1 MMCKYLRVAAAVCL
15 ILLAGLPG
23 QARTR
28 KGDKLLKQAQAAEI
42 RKDWDLALQLY
53 KQAVD
58 EDPRDSGYLIGMQRS
73 RFQSSQMHVERG
85 QKSRAAGKL
94 DEAMREFQSA
104 IIADPSSA
112 IALQELKRTDDMLR
126 SPTAKAGGQVL
137 TPVEQI
143 RREANLQVESMMGPP
158 ELKPVLRRIP
168 PVKLNN
174 QPPRVL
180 YESIGKIAGI
190 TTVIDPD
197 GLGAV
202 QTRNFNVE
210 LGESTVEQAF
220 DYVALLTHTY
230 WKPISPTSIF
240 VAQDTANKRRDFED
254 FVVKTFYITN
264 ASTVQEF
271 QEISTAVRTITNITR
286 VFTVNPQKALVVRG
300 SADAVAL
307 AEKLVH
313 DLDKPK
319 SEVVIDVLI
328 MEANSTRTRDLAAT
342 LASVG
347 ASGLSAGLN
356 SAINFTPRGSIP
368 SGSGTGTGTG
378 NGGTPTPSNG
388 SITLGQLGH
397 ISSADFSTTLPGVLL
412 QAVLSDNKTKI
423 LNSPQVRASDGMK
436 VSLKIGD
443 RIPIATGSF
452 QSGVGTVGG
461 APYAQTQ
468 FQFTD
473 VGIKVEITPQ
483 VHSADELT
491 LHVSFEVSSVRSYT
505 NIGGVQQPII
515 GQTTTEADIRL
526 REGEINILSGLDAT
540 QDSSVVNGIP
550 GLVNIP
556 ILGKILFGSDH
567 TEKDSQQLMIALQ
580 PHIVRTPDYTP
591 ENLRGVYS
599 GPDQS
604 LRLMYAPRDDDG
616 GSAPAGPAPAGPG
629 AAAPATGPAP
639 NPAAPNQAVNPALNP
654 AQAAPGLIPGLVPGV
669 GQATGPTPGTVPL
682 PFQSPQPG
690 QPGALPPPLPLG
702 AATRVAFTPGNV
714 SVAPSTPFT
723 VNVELNGAADAASVS
738 PLRVKWDPAV
748 LRLTDISPGDLLSRN
763 GGAVSS
769 IKDVRN
775 DAGEA
780 TINVTRAAGPG
791 ISGSGPVAVLNFVAV
806 APGKGSVTVTEM
818 GLKNSQL
825 QAVPVALGAVSVAVQ

>member
-1 MMCKYLRVAAAVCL
+1 M
-15 ILLAGLPG
+15 G
-23 QARTR
+23 ARTR
-28 KGDKLLKQAQAAEI
+28 KGDKLYKQAQEAELK
-42 RKDWDLALQLY
+42 KDWDTALQFYL
-53 KQAVD
+53 QSVD
-58 EDPRDSGYLIGMQRS
+58 EDPKDTGYLIGLQKA
-73 RFQSSQMHVERG
+73 RFQAAAMHVDRG
-85 QKSRAAGKL
+85 QALRTEGKL
-94 DEAMREFQSA
+94 EEAISEFQKGITS
-104 IIADPSSA
+104 DPSSA
-112 IALQELKRTDDMLR
+112 LALQELKRTQDMLR
-126 SPTAKAGGQVL
+126 KPGATVEGRTL
-137 TPVEQI
+137 TPVEEM
-143 RREANLQVESMMGPP
+143 RRETTQQVESMMGPP
-158 ELKPVLRRIP
+158 ELKPVVRRIP
-168 PVKLNN
+168 SIKLNN
-174 QPPRVL
+174 QPPRIL

-197 GLGAV
+197 GLGQV

-210 LGESTVEQAF
+210 LGESTPEQAF

-240 VAQDTANKRRDFED
+240 VAQDTANKRRDYED

-328 MEANSTRTRDLAAT
+328 MEANTSRTRDLAAT
-342 LASVG
+342 LSSAG
-347 ASGLSAGLN
+347 AAGLN
-356 SAINFTPRGSIP
+356 VPISFTPRGATTATTP
-368 SGSGTGTGTG
+368 A
-378 NGGTPTPSNG
+378 GGTPATPNT
-388 SITLGQLGH
+388 SINLAQLGH
-397 ISSADFSTTLPGVLL
+397 ISSADFSTTLPGALI

-436 VSLKIGD
+436 VSLKVGD

-491 LHVSFEVSSVRSYT
+491 LHVSLEVSTVRSYT
-505 NIGGVQQPII
+505 NVGGVQQPII
-515 GQTTTEADIRL
+515 GQRTNEADIRL
-526 REGEINILSGLDAT
+526 RNGEPNILAGLDGT
-540 QDSSVVNGIP
+540 QDTNVVSGIP

-556 ILGKILFGSDH
+556 ILGKIFFGSEH
-567 TEKDSQQLMIALQ
+567 IEKDRQQLMIVLV

-591 ENLRGVYS
+591 ENLRGVFS

-604 LRLMYAPRDDDG
+604 LHLMYAPREEDT
-616 GSAPAGPAPAGPG
+616 SAPAIAPAGVVTPAALPAPIALPAAPG
-629 AAAPATGPAP
+629 AAP
-639 NPAAPNQAVNPALNP
+639 NAAPN
-654 AQAAPGLIPGLVPGV
+654 AAPPPVP
-669 GQATGPTPGTVPL
+669 P
-682 PFQSPQPG
+682 
-690 QPGALPPPLPLG
+690 
-702 AATRVAFTPGNV
+702 AAGTRVVFLPGSV
-714 SVAPSTPFT
+714 SVGPNTPFT
-723 VNVELNGAADAASVS
+723 VNVELNGAADAFAIT

-748 LRLTDISPGDLLSRN
+748 LRLTDITPGDLLSRS
-763 GGAVSS
+763 GGTVSS

-780 TINVTRAAGPG
+780 TLNVSRAAGATG
-791 ISGSGPVAVLNFVAV
+791 VSGDGPVAILNFVAV
-806 APGKGSVTVTEM
+806 APGTGSVTVTEM
-818 GLKNSQL
+818 GLKNAQL
-825 QAVPVALGAVSVAVQ
+825 QSLPVALGSVPVAVK

>member
-1 MMCKYLRVAAAVCL
+1 MTCKHLRVIAVVCL
-15 ILLAGLPG
+15 ALLAGLPG
-23 QARTR
+23 QAGTR
-28 KGDKLLKQAQAAEI
+28 KGDKFFRQAQAAEVK
-42 RKDWDLALQLY
+42 KDWDLALQLY
-53 KQAVD
+53 MQAVD

-73 RFQSSQMHVERG
+73 RFQASSMHVDRG
-85 QKSRAAGKL
+85 QKSRADGNIQ
-94 DEAMREFQSA
+94 EAIAEFQKA
-104 IIADPSSA
+104 LIADPSSA
-112 IALQELKRTDDMLR
+112 IALQELKRTQDMLN
-126 SPTAKAGGQVL
+126 SPAATAGGKVL

-143 RREANLQVESMMGPP
+143 RHEANLQVDSMMGPP
-158 ELKPVLRRIP
+158 ELKPVVRRLPSI
-168 PVKLNN
+168 KLNN

-210 LGESTVEQAF
+210 LGDGTTLEQAF

-230 WKPISPTSIF
+230 WKPISTTTIF
-240 VAQDTANKRRDFED
+240 VTQDSANKRRDYED

-286 VFTVNPQKALVVRG
+286 VFTVNQQKALVVRG

-319 SEVVIDVLI
+319 SEVVIDVMI
-328 MEANSTRTRDLAAT
+328 MEANTTHTRDLAAT

-347 ASGLSAGLN
+347 ASGLSAGLS
-356 SAINFTPRGSIP
+356 SAVNFTPRGITT
-368 SGSGTGTGTG
+368 TG
-378 NGGTPTPSNG
+378 GGTDASGNPIPATTTGGAISL
-388 SITLGQLGH
+388 SRLGH
-397 ISSADFSTTLPGVLL
+397 IATSDFSTTLPGVLL
-412 QAVLSDNKTKI
+412 QAVLSDNRTKI
-423 LNSPQVRASDGMK
+423 LNSPQVRASDGQK

-483 VHSADELT
+483 VHSNDEVT

-515 GQTTTEADIRL
+515 GQTTTEAEIRL
-526 REGEINILSGLDAT
+526 REGEINILAGLDGV

-580 PHIVRTPDYTP
+580 PHIVRSPDYTP

-604 LRLMYAPRDDDG
+604 LRLMYAPRDDE
-616 GSAPAGPAPAGPG
+616 GSAPASPGPAGPAPATPAPNPG
-629 AAAPATGPAP
+629 AAGLVPGRGPAFTPGAGPATGPPPGGGPSPLPSPITAQPP
-639 NPAAPNQAVNPALNP
+639 N
-654 AQAAPGLIPGLVPGV
+654 
-669 GQATGPTPGTVPL
+669 ATGAPL
-682 PFQSPQPG
+682 PFV
-690 QPGALPPPLPLG
+690 PLG
-702 AATRVAFTPGNV
+702 AGTRVAFTPSSV
-714 SVAPSTPFT
+714 SVGPNTPFT
-723 VNVELNGAADAASVS
+723 VNVELNGAADATAIS

-748 LRLTDISPGDLLSRN
+748 LRLTEITPGDLLSRN
-763 GGAVSS
+763 GGTVSS

-780 TINVTRAAGPG
+780 TINVTRTAGAS

-818 GLKNSQL
+818 GLKNSQS
-825 QAVPVALGAVSVAVQ
+825 QAVPVALGSVSVAVK

>member
-1 MMCKYLRVAAAVCL
+1 
-15 ILLAGLPG
+15 
-23 QARTR
+23 
-28 KGDKLLKQAQAAEI
+28 
-42 RKDWDLALQLY
+42 
-53 KQAVD
+53 
-58 EDPRDSGYLIGMQRS
+58 
-73 RFQSSQMHVERG
+73 
-85 QKSRAAGKL
+85 
-94 DEAMREFQSA
+94 
-104 IIADPSSA
+104 
-112 IALQELKRTDDMLR
+112 
-126 SPTAKAGGQVL
+126 
-137 TPVEQI
+137 
-143 RREANLQVESMMGPP
+143 
-158 ELKPVLRRIP
+158 
-168 PVKLNN
+168 
-174 QPPRVL
+174 
-180 YESIGKIAGI
+180 
-190 TTVIDPD
+190 
-197 GLGAV
+197 
-202 QTRNFNVE
+202 
-210 LGESTVEQAF
+210 
-220 DYVALLTHTY
+220 
-230 WKPISPTSIF
+230 
-240 VAQDTANKRRDFED
+240 
-254 FVVKTFYITN
+254 
-264 ASTVQEF
+264 VQEF

-286 VFTVNPQKALVVRG
+286 VFTRNPQKALVVRG

-347 ASGLSAGLN
+347 ASGLSAGLS
-356 SAINFTPRGSIP
+356 SAINFTPRGTTTTTG
-368 SGSGTGTGTG
+368 SGSG
-378 NGGTPTPSNG
+378 GGAAATPSTG
-388 SITLGQLGH
+388 SVTLGQLGH

-483 VHSADELT
+483 VHSADEVT
-491 LHVSFEVSSVRSYT
+491 LHVSFEVSSVRSFT

-526 REGEINILSGLDAT
+526 REGEINILAGLDGV
-540 QDSSVVNGIP
+540 QDSSTVNGIP

-604 LRLMYAPRDDDG
+604 LRLMYAPREDQ
-616 GSAPAGPAPAGPG
+616 GSAPAIPAPAI
-629 AAAPATGPAP
+629 PAPAP
-639 NPAAPNQAVNPALNP
+639 NPGAA
-654 AQAAPGLIPGLVPGV
+654 GLVPGPGPAAVAAPGQPV
-669 GQATGPTPGTVPL
+669 GPPVGAVPL
-682 PFQSPQPG
+682 PVQPPK
-690 QPGALPPPLPLG
+690 PGVPGFAPIPLPLG
-702 AATRVAFTPGNV
+702 ATTRVTFTPGTV
-714 SVAPSTPFT
+714 SVGPNTPFT
-723 VNVELNGAADAASVS
+723 VNIELTGAADAASVS

-748 LRLTDISPGDLLSRN
+748 LRLSDIAPGDLLSRD

-780 TINVTRAAGPG
+780 TINVTRTAGAG
-791 ISGSGPVAVLNFVAV
+791 VSGSGPVAVLNFVAV
-806 APGKGSVTVTEM
+806 APGRGSVTVTEM
-818 GLKNSQL
+818 GLKNSQS
-825 QAVPVALGAVSVAVQ
+825 QNVPVALGSVSVAVQ

>member
-1 MMCKYLRVAAAVCL
+1 MAGVLLNAA
-15 ILLAGLPG
+15 
-23 QARTR
+23 TR
-28 KGDKLLKQAQAAEI
+28 KGDKIFKQAKAAEV

-53 KQAVD
+53 KQAAD
-58 EDPRDSGYLIGMQRS
+58 EDPRDSGYLIGLQRA
-73 RFQSSQMHVERG
+73 RFQSSAMHVDIG
-85 QKSRAAGKL
+85 QKVRADGKIE
-94 DEAMREFQSA
+94 EAISEFQKA

-112 IALQELKRTDDMLR
+112 IALQELKRTQDMLR
-126 SPTAKAGGQVL
+126 TPPPTAEGRVL

-143 RREANLQVESMMGPP
+143 RRDANLQVDSMMGPP
-158 ELKPVLRRIP
+158 ELKPVVRRLPTI
-168 PVKLNN
+168 KLNN

-197 GLGAV
+197 GLGTV

-210 LGESTVEQAF
+210 LGDGTTLEQAF
-220 DYVALLTHTY
+220 DHVALLTHTY
-230 WKPISPTSIF
+230 WKPISTTSIF
-240 VAQDTANKRRDFED
+240 VAQDTANKRRDYED

-328 MEANSTRTRDLAAT
+328 MEANTAYTRDLAAT
-342 LASVG
+342 LASG
-347 ASGLSAGLN
+347 GTAG
-356 SAINFTPRGSIP
+356 INIP
-368 SGSGTGTGTG
+368 ITFNGSGTTTPTTPSNTTPGTTPPTTPTGSISLAQIAHLGTG
-378 NGGTPTPSNG
+378 NW
-388 SITLGQLGH
+388 
-397 ISSADFSTTLPGVLL
+397 SATLPGALL
-412 QAVLSDNKTKI
+412 QATLGDNRTKI
-423 LNSPQVRASDGMK
+423 LNSPQVRASDGQK
-436 VSLKIGD
+436 VSLKIGQ

-483 VHSADELT
+483 VHSADELSM
-491 LHVSFEVSSVRSYT
+491 HVSFEVSSVQSYT

-515 GQTTTEADIRL
+515 GQTTNEADIRM
-526 REGEINILSGLDAT
+526 REGEINILAGLDGV
-540 QDSSVVNGIP
+540 QDSTVVNGIP

-556 ILGKILFGSDH
+556 ILGKILFGSSH
-567 TEKDSQQLMIALQ
+567 LEKDSQQLMIALI
-580 PHIVRTPDYTP
+580 PHILRTPDYSP

-599 GPDQS
+599 GPDQA
-604 LRLMYAPRDDDG
+604 LRLMYAPRDDN
-616 GSAPAGPAPAGPG
+616 GSAPASPAPA
-629 AAAPATGPAP
+629 AASPAALAP
-639 NPAAPNQAVNPALNP
+639 NPGPGPVVSPGPATPPGAGLAAPPPQPIG
-654 AQAAPGLIPGLVPGV
+654 APG
-669 GQATGPTPGTVPL
+669 VPL
-682 PFQSPQPG
+682 PFQ
-690 QPGALPPPLPLG
+690 PLG
-702 AATRVAFTPGNV
+702 AATRLVFTPGTV
-714 SVAPSTPFT
+714 SVGPNTPFT
-723 VNVELNGAADAASVS
+723 VNVELNGAADAAAVT

-748 LRLTDISPGDLLSRN
+748 LRLTDIAPGELLSRN

-780 TINVTRAAGPG
+780 TISVTRTTGAG

-818 GLKNSQL
+818 GLKNSQS
-825 QAVPVALGAVSVAVQ
+825 QAVPVGLGSVSVAVQ

>member
-1 MMCKYLRVAAAVCL
+1 MQGLGKFGKLMTHKYLRVIAAACL
-15 ILLAGLPG
+15 TLLAGSPV
-23 QARTR
+23 QAGTR
-28 KGDKLLKQAQAAEI
+28 KGDKLYKQAQAAEVK
-42 RKDWDLALQLY
+42 KDWDLALQLY
-53 KQAVD
+53 KSAVD

-73 RFQSSQMHVERG
+73 RFQASSMHVERG
-85 QKSRAAGKL
+85 QTLRTDGKVE
-94 DEAMREFQSA
+94 DAIGEFQKA

-112 IALQELKRTDDMLR
+112 IALQELRRTQDMLR
-126 SPTAKAGGQVL
+126 TPAATAGGKVL

-143 RREANLQVESMMGPP
+143 RRESNLQVESMMGPP
-158 ELKPVLRRIP
+158 ELKPAVRRIP
-168 PVKLNN
+168 SVKLNG
-174 QPPRVL
+174 QTPRVL

-210 LGESTVEQAF
+210 LGEATVEQAF

-230 WKPISPTSIF
+230 WKPISATSIF
-240 VAQDTANKRRDFED
+240 VTQDSANKRRDYED

-347 ASGLSAGLN
+347 SAGLSAGLN

-368 SGSGTGTGTG
+368 TGSGTGSG
-378 NGGTPTPSNG
+378 NGNGSGSGATPSTG
-388 SITLGQLGH
+388 SVNLAQLGH
-397 ISSADFSTTLPGVLL
+397 LSTADFSTTLPGVLL

-491 LHVSFEVSSVRSYT
+491 LHVSFEVSSVRSFT

-540 QDSSVVNGIP
+540 QDSSTVNGIP

-556 ILGKILFGSDH
+556 ILGKIFFGSDH
-567 TEKDSQQLMIALQ
+567 TEKDVQQLMIALQ

-591 ENLRGVYS
+591 ENLRGVSS

-604 LRLMYAPRDDDG
+604 LRLTYVPRDND
-616 GSAPAGPAPAGPG
+616 GSAPAIPAPG
-629 AAAPATGPAP
+629 APAAVPPAP
-639 NPAAPNQAVNPALNP
+639 NPGAAGVQTIPLPVLPPNPG
-654 AQAAPGLIPGLVPGV
+654 APGTPPG
-669 GQATGPTPGTVPL
+669 
-682 PFQSPQPG
+682 F
-690 QPGALPPPLPLG
+690 LPLG
-702 AATRVAFTPGNV
+702 AATRVGFTPGSI
-714 SVAPSTPFT
+714 SVGPNTPFT
-723 VNVELNGAADAASVS
+723 VNVELNGAADATAVT
-738 PLRVKWDPAV
+738 PLRGKWDPAV
-748 LRLTDISPGDLLSRN
+748 LRLTDIAPGDLLSRN

-780 TINVTRAAGPG
+780 TINVTRTTGAG

-818 GLKNSQL
+818 GLKNSQS
-825 QAVPVALGAVSVAVQ
+825 QAVPVALGSVSVAVQ

>member
-1 MMCKYLRVAAAVCL
+1 MKCKYLRAIAAVCL
-15 ILLAGLPG
+15 ALLTGLPG
-23 QARTR
+23 EARTR
-28 KGDKLLKQAQAAEI
+28 KGDQFLKQAQAAEI
-42 RKDWDLALQLY
+42 KKDWDLALQLY
-53 KQAVD
+53 MQAVD
-58 EDPRDSGYLIGMQRS
+58 EDPRDTGYLIGLQRV
-73 RFQSSQMHVERG
+73 RFQTASVHVARG
-85 QKSRAAGKL
+85 QNSRADGKL
-94 DEAMREFQSA
+94 DEAIGEFQKA

-112 IALQELKRTDDMLR
+112 IALQELKRTQDMLR
-126 SPTAKAGGQVL
+126 APTPTADGRTL
-137 TPVEQI
+137 TPLEQV
-143 RREANLQVESMMGPP
+143 RRESNQQIESMLGPP
-158 ELKPVLRRIP
+158 ELKPAVRRIP
-168 PVKLNN
+168 SIKLNN

-197 GLGAV
+197 GLGQV

-210 LGESTVEQAF
+210 MGEATLEQAL

-230 WKPISPTSIF
+230 WKPISATSIF
-240 VAQDTANKRRDFED
+240 IAQDTANKRRDYED

-264 ASTVQEF
+264 ASTTQEF

-328 MEANSTRTRDLAAT
+328 MEANTSRTRDLAAT
-342 LASVG
+342 LASAG
-347 ASGLSAGLN
+347 AAGLN
-356 SAINFTPRGSIP
+356 LPVAFTPRGTT
-368 SGSGTGTGTG
+368 SG
-378 NGGTPTPSNG
+378 GGTDASGNPVTATAG
-388 SITLGQLGH
+388 TVTLAQLGH
-397 ISSADFSTTLPGVLL
+397 LSTSDWSTTLPGVLL

-483 VHSADELT
+483 VHSADEVT
-491 LHVSFEVSSVRSYT
+491 LHVSFEVSTVRSYT

-515 GQTTTEADIRL
+515 GQRTNEADIRL
-526 REGEINILSGLDAT
+526 REGEVNILAGLDGM
-540 QDSSVVNGIP
+540 QDSSVVSGIP

-556 ILGKILFGSDH
+556 ILGKILFGSEH
-567 TEKDSQQLMIALQ
+567 IEKDRQQLMIALI

-604 LRLMYAPRDDDG
+604 LRLLYAAPDED
-616 GSAPAGPAPAGPG
+616 GSAPPANAPAPGATPAPAGAP
-629 AAAPATGPAP
+629 PATAP
-639 NPAAPNQAVNPALNP
+639 QTPAAPP
-654 AQAAPGLIPGLVPGV
+654 
-669 GQATGPTPGTVPL
+669 PTPGG
-682 PFQSPQPG
+682 PG
-690 QPGALPPPLPLG
+690 IPPPPVPPGGGAQVVFLPG
-702 AATRVAFTPGNV
+702 SI
-714 SVAPSTPFT
+714 SVGPNTPFT
-723 VNVELNGAADAASVS
+723 LNIGLNGAADAAAIS

-748 LRLTDISPGDLLSRN
+748 LRLTDIAPGELLSRN
-763 GGAVSS
+763 GGALSS
-769 IKDVRN
+769 IKDIRN

-780 TINVTRAAGPG
+780 TLNVSRTAGG
-791 ISGSGPVAVLNFVAV
+791 AGVSGAGPVATLNFVAV
-806 APGKGSVTVTEM
+806 ARGTGSVTVTEL
-818 GLKNSQL
+818 GLKNSQS
-825 QAVPVALGAVSVAVQ
+825 QSVPVTLGAVSVAVQ